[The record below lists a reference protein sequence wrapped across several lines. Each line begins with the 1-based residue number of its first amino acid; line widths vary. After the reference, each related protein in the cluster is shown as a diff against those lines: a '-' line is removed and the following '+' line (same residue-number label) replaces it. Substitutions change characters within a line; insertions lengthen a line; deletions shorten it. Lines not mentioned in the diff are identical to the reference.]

1 MAAYTATNRLEQLV
15 QQPFGSMSMAL
26 STYAGQNMGAGQHQ
40 RIRVGFRDSLLA
52 MIAVA
57 LGMTLIM
64 QLRGE
69 ALVGL
74 FVQEKDV
81 IALGGKA
88 LKITSLFYVFL
99 GIIYVSRGVLNG
111 IGDAVFSLI
120 NGVVEIIGRVGLPL
134 LLLSLTSAGVWSIW
148 ITAGVTWLLAGL
160 SCLLRY
166 LSWRKKM
173 EKTAENR
180 IDTE

>member
-1 MAAYTATNRLEQLV
+1 
-15 QQPFGSMSMAL
+15 
-26 STYAGQNMGAGQHQ
+26 
-40 RIRVGFRDSLLA
+40 
-52 MIAVA
+52 
-57 LGMTLIM
+57 M